1 MAVVGVKP
9 VRRGD
14 VFLID
19 LDPTRGSEIQKTR
32 PCVVVSPDE
41 LNAHLRTVIVAPL
54 TTGGQPY
61 PFRVPCRFSNKS
73 GHVVTDQ
80 LRTIDRERLV
90 RIGNSKGI
98 RLPKPLI
105 EQAGLTEEVELQVRG
120 STIIIAA
127 RKSPR
132 SDWAEAAQR
141 LRAEDGDRML
151 DVPTPT
157 RFDDAE
163 WQW

>member
-61 PFRVPCRFSNKS
+61 PFRVACRFSNKS
-73 GHVVTDQ
+73 GHVVIDQ
-80 LRTIDRERLV
+80 LRTVDRERLV
-90 RIGNSKGI
+90 RHLGRIS
-98 RLPKPLI
+98 P
-105 EQAGLTEEVELQVRG
+105 ATLTRVLAVLQEMF
-120 STIIIAA
+120 
-127 RKSPR
+127 SP
-132 SDWAEAAQR
+132 
-141 LRAEDGDRML
+141 
-151 DVPTPT
+151 
-157 RFDDAE
+157 
-163 WQW
+163 